1 MATSLRPETSP
12 PVDSGTSRY
21 LPSIDADDPVDL
33 RSYCRTILAARYPSV
48 SDKDCTTILA
58 ADETLFDDLKQ
69 ALRSNGGTAH
79 IQDILAKA
87 SAIYEALKSGN
98 LHETV
103 SEPPVAIAEK
113 SVESILVAT
122 ATFVAALRPRIE
134 QFVDQDDPV
143 KRWCPS
149 SEVEEPDYSWLKAQ
163 EFPAT
168 GGKPDFLLHNLGS
181 FAHNPELRERLEM
194 VFEPET
200 VSHKFLVNTSG
211 SGKTRLMLEGLC
223 LYWGFYFAS
232 AVDSNRVG
240 SFDVQNAIESYV
252 PDSQGFTEAL
262 PDTAGHTAY
271 MLALENNRRIAAR
284 RFTEILLA
292 RLVIFQLFIEVIKT
306 RLDILEPK
314 KLWLLLQLYPHRLG
328 YGDIFVRL
336 TVILRGSPHEWLKD
350 QIQER
355 FEAIQE
361 WCYSYENTPFFIVL
375 DEAQHAARRHFSAFR
390 SEMQLHI
397 HRPILREIVRA
408 WVIDFFAFLGFWMVI
423 SGTGIDHATIGKV
436 IASAV
441 MKPAAYQLLSSIG
454 GFPSLSAHANFVER
468 YIPPRILEM
477 PRGRALVERITRWL
491 HGRHRFTTAFVT
503 ELLSR
508 SFRSPHRLLDAF
520 VRAYTGITPTDGQR
534 WIAEEN
540 DDAEWPTALELDSFD
555 FQKLYQSS
563 GGLKDTLIDIVN
575 SNVVRTDLPK
585 VITAQHKLLVEYG
598 FARYT
603 TYNVNK
609 IIVDEPLVL
618 LAFSRDEH
626 SAIWYA
632 NRLGTG
638 SAAAN
643 GFEDYLAFT
652 LPSLFRTKPRLDEV
666 FDFAGIIPA
675 WSSHRTE
682 LVSVFKS
689 EWSATPEIFP
699 VLPDARPHFG
709 YGTDAGSDCRVTVNW
724 LKHDTRTF
732 VCFPPKGMG
741 PDLIF
746 VLRVLDGSP
755 EGSLLWVAM
764 QAKFSEASSY
774 LSMKA
779 LRSAVRSTTP
789 ARYWINKRGLQHAP
803 VAHPDLAWKT
813 SAALAGL
820 PNRISDYAGNT
831 SVLRVVASCPTP
843 GALSRA
849 ENLPVPH
856 YEDGPVACLNR
867 QFLAAATKHLVPLDK
882 IASLIEGFREDPV
895 LVRKSTSVTDD
906 GESASEAE
914 AEQEEDTDMP
924 ATKRSRPRTRKRPAS
939 ALGSGSDGG
948 YAPPTSRSRGKQRRT
963 QTEKSDAGQSN
974 AGKGK
979 KRSPAKKARKGGTNA
994 GDDISMA
1001 SGTSARGS
1009 TSMWGSSRAMSVDR
1023 PAPSVMS
1030 VASDSTGFTRRST
1043 RGGREYS

>member
-1 MATSLRPETSP
+1 MATSLNTESWP
-12 PVDSGTSRY
+12 PADDSGASRY

-33 RSYCRTILAARYPSV
+33 RSYCRTILAAKYPSV
-48 SDKDCTTILA
+48 SEKDCTTILA
-58 ADETLFDDLKQ
+58 ADETLFDDLKR
-69 ALRSNGGTAH
+69 ALRSDEGTAH
-79 IQDILAKA
+79 ILAKA

-98 LHETV
+98 LRETV
-103 SEPPVAIAEK
+103 SEPPTVIAEK
-113 SVESILVAT
+113 SVESILLAMV
-122 ATFVAALRPRIE
+122 TFVAALRPKIE
-134 QFVDQDDPV
+134 KFVDQPDPI

-149 SEVEEPDYSWLKAQ
+149 AEVEEPDFSWLKAQ

-181 FAHNPELRERLEM
+181 FAHNPELRERLDS
-194 VFEPET
+194 VFEPDT

-240 SFDVQNAIESYV
+240 SFDVQNAIESYI
-252 PDSQGFTEAL
+252 PDSQGFTETL
-262 PDTAGHTAY
+262 PDTAGHTGY

-292 RLVIFQLFIEVIKT
+292 RLVIFQLFIDVIKT
-306 RLDILEPK
+306 RLHILEPK
-314 KLWLLLQLYPHRLG
+314 KLWLLLQLYPHKLG

-350 QIQER
+350 QVQER
-355 FEAIQE
+355 FEGIQE

-390 SEMQLHI
+390 SETQLHI

-423 SGTGIDHATIGKV
+423 SGTGIDHVTIGKV

-454 GFPSLSAHANFVER
+454 GFPSLSAHATFVEQ

-520 VRAYTGITPTDGQR
+520 VRAYTGITPTDGRR

-575 SNVVRTDLPK
+575 SNIVRTDLPK

-666 FDFAGIIPA
+666 FDFAGITPA

-709 YGTDAGSDCRVTVNW
+709 YGTDAGSDCQVTVNW

-764 QAKFSEASSY
+764 QAKFSEASPY
-774 LSMKA
+774 LPMKM
-779 LRSAVRSTTP
+779 LRSAS
-789 ARYWINKRGLQHAP
+789 GLQYAP
-803 VAHPDLAWKT
+803 VAHPDLTKKAL
-813 SAALAGL
+813 AALNAL
-820 PNRISDYAGNT
+820 PNRISLGT
-831 SVLRVVASCPTP
+831 GGISMLRVIASCPTP

-849 ENLPVPH
+849 ENLQVP
-856 YEDGPVACLNR
+856 YYKDGPVACLNR

-882 IASLIEGFREDPV
+882 IASLVEGFSEDPV

-906 GESASEAE
+906 EESASEAE
-914 AEQEEDTDMP
+914 AEQDKDMP
-924 ATKRSRPRTRKRPAS
+924 AANRSRPGARKRPAS
-939 ALGSGSDGG
+939 ALGSSSDGD

-963 QTEKSDAGQSN
+963 QTGKSDAGQSN
-974 AGKGK
+974 AGRGK
-979 KRSPAKKARKGGTNA
+979 RKSPAKKARKSGTNA

-1001 SGTSARGS
+1001 SATSARGS
-1009 TSMWGSSRAMSVDR
+1009 NSMWGSSRAMSVDR